1 MAESV
6 LERAE
11 EHIGRGVHKLSSV
24 VVGKFEDGVDAAK
37 RMGKRSSDAMEE
49 LMDDTSQ
56 RIKRHPAE
64 SLVTAFAL
72 GFIAGGFLCW
82 MARKK

>member
-6 LERAE
+6 LDRAE
-11 EHIGRGVHKLSSV
+11 IGDAARKISARVVH
-24 VVGKFEDGVDAAK
+24 KFEDGVDAAK